1 METKKNVGVS
11 DRYVRIILGLGFI
24 MNIFSLEPSRFGLFI
39 LLLLGLSLLYSAYT
53 QYCWIYDLLKINTFE
68 KKKKPSETTEQTPS
82 H

>member
-1 METKKNVGVS
+1 METKKNVGAS
-11 DRYVRIILGLGFI
+11 DRYARTILGLGFI

-68 KKKKPSETTEQTPS
+68 KKKKPAEPAEQTPS